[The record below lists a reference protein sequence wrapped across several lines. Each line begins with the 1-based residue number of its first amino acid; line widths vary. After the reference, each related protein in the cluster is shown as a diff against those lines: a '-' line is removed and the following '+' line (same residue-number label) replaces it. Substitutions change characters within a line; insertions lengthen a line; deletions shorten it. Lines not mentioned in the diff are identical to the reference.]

1 MYLAKLHLLDSY
13 IKDKGASVYQVAK
26 AKVTKLFQV
35 AKAKVAKECYVVWEH
50 QMVKSTSLNY
60 IIAEVKG
67 ISVAKAI
74 E

>member
-35 AKAKVAKECYVVWEH
+35 AKAKVAKECYVV
-50 QMVKSTSLNY
+50 
-60 IIAEVKG
+60 
-67 ISVAKAI
+67 
-74 E
+74 